1 MHPASISLA
10 LNTTRAPRF
19 SRALGAFD
27 TRGDFRLRMPHKKK
41 FSTKTRSH
49 CDKISQNDEKK
60 KRRPQ
65 SLRFLRQNRLV
76 V

>member
-27 TRGDFRLRMPHKKK
+27 TRGDFRLRMPHKKSLVQK
-41 FSTKTRSH
+41 PGHIATKYPKMMR
-49 CDKISQNDEKK
+49 KK
-60 KRRPQ
+60 NAGPRACA
-65 SLRFLRQNRLV
+65 F
-76 V
+76 